1 MGLVSLKLYEK
12 FSLIL
17 LIETTVNDLTFIK
30 HYRMVEHPS
39 VPISM
44 RHFPQ

>member
-30 HYRMVEHPS
+30 S
-39 VPISM
+39 SITGW
-44 RHFPQ
+44 